1 MLRRC
6 GASQVSGSTPSRPA
20 DGELPHRDSSCLLLP
35 LRCGGHFWL
44 ALCLSHRFL
53 SSVSV
58 LSLSLSR
65 LLHPVL
71 KCVRAK
77 RTRERSSETTPLLS
91 DRRDH
96 VEEALR
102 PYSRGGGDAFNDCRK
117 YWFQLWS
124 SRTEGSGLS
133 KMITFQITVYSTGL
147 WMII

>member
-58 LSLSLSR
+58 LSLSLS
-65 LLHPVL
+65 VATSCF
-71 KCVRAK
+71 KV